1 MARWER
7 IEAEEPEFAARAR
20 EHFDAG
26 VHKTIATLRADG
38 SPRISGIE
46 ASFLAGD
53 LWFGSMPGARK
64 AADLI
69 RDPRFA
75 LHSASEDPPGWSG
88 DAKLSGRAIEI
99 GEGNE
104 RDRYLAARAGDS
116 EPDPPGELRPVQ
128 GGDLR
133 AGDRRAERRAHPA
146 RDRVLGRGQGPA
158 DPRPRV
164 AAGLG

>member
-116 EPDPPGELRPVQ
+116 EPDP
-128 GGDLR
+128 
-133 AGDRRAERRAHPA
+133 AGSFNLFRAEISELVIVGLNDERTRL
-146 RDRVLGRGQGPA
+146 VIEFWVEGRGLRTLA
-158 DPRPRV
+158 RE
-164 AAGLG
+164 

>member
-99 GEGNE
+99 GAANE

-116 EPDPPGELRPVQ
+116 EPDPPGSF
-128 GGDLR
+128 DLF
-133 AGDRRAERRAHPA
+133 RAEISELVIVGLNDERTRL
-146 RDRVLGRGQGPA
+146 VIEFWVEGRGLRTLA
-158 DPRPRV
+158 RE
-164 AAGLG
+164 

>member
-116 EPDPPGELRPVQ
+116 EPDPPGSF
-128 GGDLR
+128 DLF
-133 AGDRRAERRAHPA
+133 RAEISELVIVGLNDERTRL
-146 RDRVLGRGQGPA
+146 VIEFWVEGRGLRTLA
-158 DPRPRV
+158 RE
-164 AAGLG
+164 

>member
-20 EHFDAG
+20 ERFDAG

-116 EPDPPGELRPVQ
+116 EPDPPGSFDLFIAEISELVIV
-128 GGDLR
+128 GLND
-133 AGDRRAERRAHPA
+133 ERTRL
-146 RDRVLGRGQGPA
+146 VIEFWVEGRGLRTLA
-158 DPRPRV
+158 RE
-164 AAGLG
+164 